1 MEPHNRPIA
10 GEAYERSNTTI
21 STNTFQI
28 WETTV
33 RLAQIQTLID
43 KLCLATCPD
52 EAMICFLQETDGQSM
67 LDIISDDEEEDDTEP
82 QQLRGK
88 SYLKRMIQDMYTR
101 PQMIGTVKM
110 ILYHCLTTMA
120 EKLTQDIKFRSENAE
135 FFDDLELV
143 LSRMTDEAAETTKR
157 EIMQYLSIAKKRLAR
172 RKRVRDQQ
180 QQQQEQRLQNQEQ
193 QQQQEPSPSSS
204 SSSSSSSA
212 SSSNSSASTPDAC
225 RVSPPYG
232 S

>member
-1 MEPHNRPIA
+1 MEPNNRPIA
-10 GEAYERSNTTI
+10 SEAYERSTI

-82 QQLRGK
+82 QLRGK

-157 EIMQYLSIAKKRLAR
+157 EIMQYLSIAKKRLAKR
-172 RKRVRDQQ
+172 RRVRDQQ
-180 QQQQEQRLQNQEQ
+180 QHQ
-193 QQQQEPSPSSS
+193 QQQQHQEQQETSSS
-204 SSSSSSSA
+204 SSSSSPTPSSSSA
-212 SSSNSSASTPDAC
+212 SSSSSTTPTPDC
-225 RVSPPYG
+225 KVSPPYG

>member
-1 MEPHNRPIA
+1 MEPNNRPIA
-10 GEAYERSNTTI
+10 SEAYERSTI

-82 QQLRGK
+82 QLRGK

-157 EIMQYLSIAKKRLAR
+157 EIMQYLSIAKKRLAKR
-172 RKRVRDQQ
+172 RRVRDQQ
-180 QQQQEQRLQNQEQ
+180 QHQ
-193 QQQQEPSPSSS
+193 QQQQHHEQQETSSS
-204 SSSSSSSA
+204 SSSSSPTPSSSSA
-212 SSSNSSASTPDAC
+212 SSSSSTTPTLDC
-225 RVSPPYG
+225 KVSPPFG

>member
-1 MEPHNRPIA
+1 MEPNSSRSVS
-10 GEAYERSNTTI
+10 GDSSERNNI

-67 LDIISDDEEEDDTEP
+67 LDIISDDEEEDETEP
-82 QQLRGK
+82 QLRGK
-88 SYLKRMIQDMYTR
+88 NSLKRMIQDMYSR

-143 LSRMTDEAAETTKR
+143 LSRMTDEAAESTKR
-157 EIMQYLSIAKKRLAR
+157 EIMQYLSVAKKRLAR
-172 RKRVRDQQ
+172 RKRVRDQ
-180 QQQQEQRLQNQEQ
+180 LNQQ
-193 QQQQEPSPSSS
+193 QQQQEPSSSS
-204 SSSSSSSA
+204 SSSTSSSL
-212 SSSNSSASTPDAC
+212 TPEC

>member
-1 MEPHNRPIA
+1 MEPNNRPIA
-10 GEAYERSNTTI
+10 GEAYERNTI

-67 LDIISDDEEEDDTEP
+67 LDIISDDEEEDDSEP
-82 QQLRGK
+82 QLRGK

-157 EIMQYLSIAKKRLAR
+157 EIMQYLSIAKKRLAK

-180 QQQQEQRLQNQEQ
+180 QHQEQRQ
-193 QQQQEPSPSSS
+193 QQQQHQDQQEPSPSSS
-204 SSSSSSSA
+204 SSPASSSSS
-212 SSSNSSASTPDAC
+212 SSSTTPTPDC

>member
-1 MEPHNRPIA
+1 MEPNNRPIA
-10 GEAYERSNTTI
+10 SEAYERSTI

-67 LDIISDDEEEDDTEP
+67 LDIISDDEEDDTEP
-82 QQLRGK
+82 QLRGK

-157 EIMQYLSIAKKRLAR
+157 EIMQYLSIAKKRLAKR
-172 RKRVRDQQ
+172 RRVRDQQ
-180 QQQQEQRLQNQEQ
+180 QHQ
-193 QQQQEPSPSSS
+193 QQQQHHEQQETSSS
-204 SSSSSSSA
+204 SSSSSPTPSSSSA
-212 SSSNSSASTPDAC
+212 SSSSSTTPTLDC
-225 RVSPPYG
+225 KVSPPFG